1 MPQAFFRHMHSDMF
15 VNLIDRRLVE
25 LIPELVEMDHVY
37 LDGSITFIYYIVLY
51 FGCSIAAST
60 PDSADIQYCKAA
72 YICCLRALP
81 GWQRE
86 ATGST
91 TDLRAALSMVNLPSH
106 LQDEDSGLP
115 VPLTMIVC
123 LIAAGHDLCRVI

>member
-1 MPQAFFRHMHSDMF
+1 MHSNMF
-15 VNLIDRRLVE
+15 VNLLDRRLIE
-25 LIPELVEMDHVY
+25 LIPELLEMDHVY

-51 FGCSIAAST
+51 FGCSIAAAST
-60 PDSADIQYCKAA
+60 PDSADIHIQYCKAV

-91 TDLRAALSMVNLPSH
+91 TDLIAVFFMVIPPPPH
-106 LQDEDSGLP
+106 AQEEE
-115 VPLTMIVC
+115 VPLTVFDFDC
-123 LIAAGHDLCRVI
+123 CRS

>member
-1 MPQAFFRHMHSDMF
+1 MPQAFFRHVHSDML
-15 VNLIDRRLVE
+15 VNLIDRRLIE
-25 LIPELVEMDHVY
+25 LIPELVEMDHAY

-60 PDSADIQYCKAA
+60 PNSADIQYCKAA

-91 TDLRAALSMVNLPSH
+91 TDLRAALSMVNPPSH
-106 LQDEDSGLP
+106 LQDEDFWIAGA
-115 VPLTMIVC
+115 IDNVC
-123 LIAAGHDLCRVI
+123 LFVL